1 MRNYSTDFLNML
13 VTVQIN
19 DIVIVKD
26 KVTLSKR
33 SASKGAVAAA
43 SGEAIP
49 LGDVWLHEKE

>member
-1 MRNYSTDFLNML
+1 MRNYSNDFLNML

-26 KVTLSKR
+26 KVTLSK
-33 SASKGAVAAA
+33 AAAA

-49 LGDVWLHEKE
+49 LGDVWLHEKEYNTSF